1 MPPSKHE
8 KRSSKPKR
16 QQRARER
23 LPSKPKSLLDKLGFI
38 FFLFLPA
45 SFLLFPLPL
54 DIYFTNL
61 FNIREAAVLAQD
73 ATQKAEKA
81 ALAARAVA
89 NAAKDQDTVKRKVQ
103 GDGEVMD
110 VDVDED

>member
-1 MPPSKHE
+1 M
-8 KRSSKPKR
+8 
-16 QQRARER
+16 RER
-23 LPSKPKSLLDKLGFI
+23 LPSKPKSLLDKLGVCFCSTVLFI
-38 FFLFLPA
+38 SFHSFRCFFPF
-45 SFLLFPLPL
+45 SFPSICSHFHL
-54 DIYFTNL
+54 
-61 FNIREAAVLAQD
+61 REAAVLAQD